1 MTELAAWS
9 NSSHETY
16 LSDEARLNA
25 SYQQILDKQTSYG
38 VNLANNIPFSFWA
51 VANHDEEGEAGPTQI
66 QGDATAKTLQYLEMV
81 KFYGKPYDSSVT
93 AQNITDTGRMAEAI
107 YALFWYRQS
116 LSLE

>member
-1 MTELAAWS
+1 MEELSKWS
-9 NSSHETY
+9 NESHQTY
-16 LSDEARLNA
+16 LRDEARLNA

-66 QGDATAKTLQYLEMV
+66 QGDPTAKTLQYLEMV

-93 AQNITDTGRMAEAI
+93 APNITDTGRMSEAI